1 MANGAWSNEQLN
13 EIFVYDAQ
21 TGTLILRIDS
31 TGLYYYNV
39 ANGSFFKVAI
49 SPNPDFDTAVAAYF
63 QPGPSSV
70 PGVVYTTP
78 GYVIAGEY
86 SPSAGVVSP
95 QLALVSPSSTGKAD
109 CEIDL
114 VGQSNTS
121 PTDNSTIVFHAAFL
135 AGYFG
140 NQIGQGT
147 LDEGTEVSYTSANF
161 TGTEIA
167 ADYVSERIGDFST
180 TRSYKMEWTGTVQSS
195 TAGDRV
201 GLRMYTGP
209 NNNNLTGATQIFDYG
224 QITIAA
230 ANIPQPF
237 HVDAVFNGVPGKFGL
252 LGARRASGSGTC
264 FLTINFRLCEDNVG
278 AF

>member
-1 MANGAWSNEQLN
+1 MANGAWSNDQLN
-13 EIFVYDAQ
+13 AIFVYDSQ

-39 ANGSFFKVAI
+39 ANGSFFKVAV
-49 SPNPDFDTAVAAYF
+49 SPFPVDGAAVAAFF
-63 QPGPSSV
+63 QPGASSV
-70 PGVVYTTP
+70 PGVVYATP
-78 GYVIAGEY
+78 GYVIAGEF

-95 QLALVSPSSTGKAD
+95 RLVLVSPGITGKAD

-114 VGQSNTS
+114 IGQSNTS
-121 PTDNSTIVFHAAFL
+121 STDNSTISFRSAYFT
-135 AGYFG
+135 GTFG
-140 NQIGQGT
+140 NEIGQGT
-147 LDEGTEVSYTSANF
+147 VDAGTEASYPSANF

-167 ADYVSERIGDFST
+167 ADYVSEGQGVFST

-195 TAGDRV
+195 VAGDRV
-201 GLRMYTGP
+201 GLRIYTGP
-209 NNNNLTGATQIFDYG
+209 NNNNLTGATQRFDYG

-230 ANIPQPF
+230 ANTPQPF

-252 LGARRASGSGTC
+252 LGARRVSGTGTC

>member
-1 MANGAWSNEQLN
+1 MPNGAWSNDQLN

-31 TGLYYYNV
+31 TGFYYYNV
-39 ANGSFFKVAI
+39 SNGSYFSVGVGITNDSVA
-49 SPNPDFDTAVAAYF
+49 SFWM
-63 QPGPSSV
+63 PGASSIPGVTYEHAGEIIATEIVSV
-70 PGVVYTTP
+70 PGVTALPILNIFSPTT
-78 GYVIAGEY
+78 
-86 SPSAGVVSP
+86 
-95 QLALVSPSSTGKAD
+95 TGKLKSQISLA
-109 CEIDL
+109 
-114 VGQSNTS
+114 GQSNTS
-121 PTDNSTIVFHAAFL
+121 AVDDSQIEFIAAL
-135 AGYFG
+135 IISR
-140 NQIGQGT
+140 NLNEIGQGT
-147 LDEGTEVSYTSANF
+147 VDDGTVVSYTSANF

-167 ADYVSERIGDFST
+167 ADYVSERLGVFST
-180 TRSYKMEWTGTVQSS
+180 TRCYKMQWTGTVQSS

-252 LGARRASGSGTC
+252 LGARRVSGSGTC
-264 FLTINFRLCEDNVG
+264 FLTINFRLCEDNTG

>member
-1 MANGAWSNEQLN
+1 MANGAWSNDQLN
-13 EIFVYDAQ
+13 EIFVYDSQ

-39 ANGSFFKVAI
+39 ANGSFFKVAV
-49 SPNPDFDTAVAAYF
+49 SPFPLDGAAVAAYF

-70 PGVVYTTP
+70 PGVVYDTP
-78 GYVIAGEY
+78 GYVIGGEN

-95 QLALVSPSSTGKAD
+95 QIAVVSPRITGKTYS
-109 CEIDL
+109 EVELI
-114 VGQSNTS
+114 GQSNTS
-121 PTDNSTIVFHAAFL
+121 PTDDSTIIFRAAFL
-135 AGYFG
+135 GGTFN

-147 LDEGTEVSYTSANF
+147 VDDGTVVSYTSANF

-167 ADYVSERIGDFST
+167 ADYVSERLGTFST

-224 QITIAA
+224 QITIAS

-252 LGARRASGSGTC
+252 LGARRVSGTGTC
-264 FLTINFRLCEDNVG
+264 FLTINFRLCEDNTG